1 MVSKT
6 REKLI
11 EVARQL
17 FVHKGI
23 ENTTMNDIA
32 AASDKGRRTIYTY
45 FKNKRDIYNAVIEHE
60 SETMLESLREVAHSS
75 LPPVEKIRRYMEVRF
90 EMYADNA
97 PRRDSLRFLLGR
109 DVRRAYRVRKLA
121 LGKEFQLFQQVIQE
135 GVDQGLFDPE
145 QGKRLP
151 TVGVMVVNGLDLF
164 NLNDNYSE
172 IGLTPQ
178 HARSLI
184 IDFAIE
190 ALTAKA
196 DNRVRNLSTN
206 SIQEA
211 SQH

>member
-60 SETMLESLREVAHSS
+60 SETMLESLREFAHSS

-151 TVGVMVVNGLDLF
+151 TVGVMVVNGLDFF

>member
-1 MVSKT
+1 
-6 REKLI
+6 
-11 EVARQL
+11 
-17 FVHKGI
+17 
-23 ENTTMNDIA
+23 
-32 AASDKGRRTIYTY
+32 
-45 FKNKRDIYNAVIEHE
+45 
-60 SETMLESLREVAHSS
+60 
-75 LPPVEKIRRYMEVRF
+75 MEVRF

-151 TVGVMVVNGLDLF
+151 TVGVMVVNGLDFF

>member
-151 TVGVMVVNGLDLF
+151 TVGVMVVNGLDFF